1 MTTLGNSRLEDL
13 RKFLDG
19 FYFTVLHHALPATAQ
34 RTSHWDLLMDHP
46 SLDAEKILCFEA
58 LTPISSWAARTKLTR
73 LPNHRKMYLTYE
85 GPISKDRGQV
95 TQVATGTLIWLPSPK
110 GSLHAQLLSIEI
122 KSGSFSLAPNLEG
135 TLPLLIFQQ
144 NSANPYPS
152 IDLNHPDPWNE
163 FWTLDTM
170 GWPVHNLHT

>member
-1 MTTLGNSRLEDL
+1 
-13 RKFLDG
+13 
-19 FYFTVLHHALPATAQ
+19 
-34 RTSHWDLLMDHP
+34 
-46 SLDAEKILCFEA
+46 
-58 LTPISSWAARTKLTR
+58 
-73 LPNHRKMYLTYE
+73 MYLTYE

-152 IDLNHPDPWNE
+152 IDLNPPDPWNE

-170 GWPVHNLHT
+170 GWPVHNLQT